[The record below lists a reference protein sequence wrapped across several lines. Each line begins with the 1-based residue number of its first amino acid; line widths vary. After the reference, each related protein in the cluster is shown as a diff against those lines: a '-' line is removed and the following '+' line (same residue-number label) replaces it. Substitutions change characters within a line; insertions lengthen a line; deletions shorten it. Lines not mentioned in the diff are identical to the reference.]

1 MTKRKISRRS
11 ARQCKLRRKS
21 KTLKMTM
28 RRMVKIPY
36 IACHFENA
44 IRDVRPTRTVWRAG
58 GDVNKVG
65 LKGQIQT
72 FKFTEIMN
80 DPRPSSVSKKSTP
93 VSASTVMI
101 LSFQD
106 SLIPTSRYF
115 IFGWHSQYNYSEIL
129 TGRVDFFS
137 SSGRPRYTLKDAYNY
152 SIVTCLTGI
161 LSGRSGAVIFVVLA
175 ELLEIDERWK
185 KVPKVIKVL
194 MRSWKW
200 ENWCRVRQ
208 KFLKT
213 QW

>member
-1 MTKRKISRRS
+1 MSFRKCDQRCATYEDRMKGRWRCQQSWVEGSKSNFQVHWDHERPAS
-11 ARQCKLRRKS
+11 QQC
-21 KTLKMTM
+21 
-28 RRMVKIPY
+28 
-36 IACHFENA
+36 FEEVNA
-44 IRDVRPTRTVWRAG
+44 
-58 GDVNKVG
+58 
-65 LKGQIQT
+65 
-72 FKFTEIMN
+72 
-80 DPRPSSVSKKSTP
+80 
-93 VSASTVMI
+93 SASTVMI